1 MTVKNICDTPVMAN
15 KSYHGAMMMQAFFL
29 KVVFQV
35 TRENE
40 NIRRAARI
48 AGVTLWA
55 IAVKLGVSEPTL
67 TRWLRVQLSVE
78 KEAKIRAAIAALEQE
93 AE

>member
-1 MTVKNICDTPVMAN
+1 MAS
-15 KSYHGAMMMQAFFL
+15 KSYHWCDDDASIFL

>member
-1 MTVKNICDTPVMAN
+1 M
-15 KSYHGAMMMQAFFL
+15 GAMMMQAFFL

-55 IAVKLGVSEPTL
+55 IAVKLGGSEPTL

>member
-1 MTVKNICDTPVMAN
+1 
-15 KSYHGAMMMQAFFL
+15 MMMQAFFL

>member
-1 MTVKNICDTPVMAN
+1 M
-15 KSYHGAMMMQAFFL
+15 

>member
-1 MTVKNICDTPVMAN
+1 MAN